1 MRGLEADADR
11 RAADVEGDREL
22 PRLDV
27 GVGRNVG
34 QRHAPVLAEIDAL
47 ERAVPAMGLVVAHQ
61 PVDQGLARH
70 QLNLGIERGANRK
83 PALVELLFAVTLA
96 ELAPHL
102 LGEEAGGDRVGRQH
116 ARIDDERLGAGLA
129 RLIGGDVAV
138 LGHAPDDVVAPL
150 HRPVVVAE
158 RIEGARLLGQRR
170 EIGDLRD
177 RKLVH
182 RLVEIVQR
190 GGGDAVVRQAEV
202 DLVEVELED
211 LLLGIGGLD
220 ADAEQDFANLAV
232 ERAIRAQ
239 EEILRHLLGDGRGA
253 LDVARALQEH
263 DAGAHDAF
271 GVEPAVR
278 IEVLVLGG
286 DEGFLDQIGNRGGR
300 QVKPALA
307 RIFRQ
312 QAAVGGVDAGHH
324 RRLVVLELAEV
335 GQILLVFPDDG
346 AEHRR
351 RDHEDDRAGREYEA
365 EEAKYRAHRTYKT
378 FACAHRRARLPLDE
392 RTIAG
397 PPATPRRRERPSPS
411 RPNASCPRIQ
421 AGPQSVASWAN
432 L

>member
-1 MRGLEADADR
+1 MPPDSPSKFAGCQSWPLPSSIVHRRVEDLRGGRVALVERRRVDDRLERRAGLPLRLGGAVELGFVEREAADHRQHPPGERIHRDARAADLRDLTQAVLADAPRHRFDVEDVAGLDQRLWGPARPAIAVGRDRAGLPVLNDGAGLVVLGLESDADR

-47 ERAVPAMGLVVAHQ
+47 ERSVPAMGFVVAHQ

-70 QLNLGIERGANRK
+70 QLNLGIERGSNRK
-83 PALVELLFAVTLA
+83 PALVELLFAVALA

-190 GGGDAVVRQAEV
+190 RRCDAVVRQAEV

-263 DAGAHDAF
+263 DARAHDALR
-271 GVEPAVR
+271 GR
-278 IEVLVLGG
+278 
-286 DEGFLDQIGNRGGR
+286 NRHANR
-300 QVKPALA
+300 SS
-307 RIFRQ
+307 
-312 QAAVGGVDAGHH
+312 
-324 RRLVVLELAEV
+324 
-335 GQILLVFPDDG
+335 
-346 AEHRR
+346 
-351 RDHEDDRAGREYEA
+351 
-365 EEAKYRAHRTYKT
+365 
-378 FACAHRRARLPLDE
+378 C
-392 RTIAG
+392 
-397 PPATPRRRERPSPS
+397 PRRR
-411 RPNASCPRIQ
+411 
-421 AGPQSVASWAN
+421 
-432 L
+432 